1 MVSHHHLRDDQ
12 RTTARTSRR
21 PSSTRRGPTY
31 IRTYVVAV
39 MAVAVAGVAAA
50 VAIAVAVHTYTAQQS
65 MARATRNIHGG
76 SSDGDKMRVN
86 NGTSS
91 KKHPRW

>member
-1 MVSHHHLRDDQ
+1 M
-12 RTTARTSRR
+12 ARVARNIQGG
-21 PSSTRRGPTY
+21 SSNGDKMRVRKSS
-31 IRTYVVAV
+31 TYVVAV

-76 SSDGDKMRVN
+76 SSDGDKVRVN

-91 KKHPRW
+91 KKHPRWQQRW